1 MGIFSYEDF
10 RAYAT
15 RDDLT
20 LAVTGSPWSS
30 RTPTAINLQT
40 TSGRS
45 RARAGTPGRLAGAL
59 NAASP
64 DLKNV
69 SISAE
74 FEFTTTAYGLS
85 LGFSNPQFLPTVASS
100 ISIAGAFYCVVEN
113 FAGLANHAVAKI
125 YHAALVGATGDSHN
139 IQLIAE
145 SAPFS
150 RVPGRYF
157 FDFHVSIDDA
167 GLATMRLAKDGSQI
181 VSGTVHVDNIN
192 SGRQV
197 RSLELLHITT
207 DAYFTNVVVYK
218 PDEVTP
224 FPLGAVDIINIPA
237 SDLKLRVGPVDDS
250 LASSVEV
257 MSNAFSDYPVTSTLA
272 ADANILAAKA
282 VIRYTAGGGNQPT
295 HPEFAVALPTI
306 GQKTVRPTPEA
317 VPVGAAPRNLTIDL
331 SADNPTP
338 AQLNATVFR
347 FRSIAQ

>member
-1 MGIFSYEDF
+1 MSILFYEDF

-64 DLKNV
+64 DLKDV

-74 FEFTTTAYGLS
+74 YEFTTTAYGLS
-85 LGFSNPQFLPTVASS
+85 LGFSNAQFLPTVASS
-100 ISIAGAFYCVVEN
+100 ITIAGAFYAVVEN
-113 FAGLANHAVAKI
+113 FAGLANHAIAKL
-125 YHAALVGATGDSHN
+125 YHVSLVGATGDSHN
-139 IQLIAE
+139 MQLLSE

-150 RVPGRYF
+150 RLPGRYF

-167 GLATMRLAKDGSQI
+167 GAVTMRLAKDGTII
-181 VSGTVHVDNIN
+181 VTGTTHVDNIN

-197 RSLELLHITT
+197 RSLELMHATA
-207 DAYFTNVVVYK
+207 DCYFTNFVAYR
-218 PDEVTP
+218 PDAETP

-237 SDLKLRVGPVDDS
+237 ADLKLRVGPVDD
-250 LASSVEV
+250 APTSSVEV
-257 MSNAFSDYPVTSTLA
+257 ASNAFTDYGVTSTLA
-272 ADANILAAKA
+272 ADAVILASKA

-295 HPEFAVALPTI
+295 FPEFAVALPGI
-306 GQKTVRPTPEA
+306 GQKTVKPNPEA
-317 VPVGAAPRNLTIDL
+317 VPVGAAPRNLYVDL
-331 SADNPTP
+331 TADNPTP
-338 AQLNATVFR
+338 TQLNGAVFR